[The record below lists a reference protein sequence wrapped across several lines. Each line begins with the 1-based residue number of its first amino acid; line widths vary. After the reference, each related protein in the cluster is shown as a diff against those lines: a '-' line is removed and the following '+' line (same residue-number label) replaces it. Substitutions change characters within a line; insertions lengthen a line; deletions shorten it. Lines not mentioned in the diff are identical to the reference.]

1 MKKITAPTLQEALSQ
16 AALEFGCSVT
26 ELEYEVIQYESSGF
40 LGLFKKQ
47 AIIIA
52 HTKDST
58 PTSSSLKHS
67 NSTTQ
72 QSKPVQSNSAEF
84 FDASEFIKDP
94 EPKQTFQTREEIIAE
109 ITTSI
114 KEMLSLM
121 PYKISTIQVSFS
133 DPQTLYIFLDGAD
146 SALLIGE
153 RGYRYKALSY
163 LLFNW
168 IQPAYGYNIRLEI
181 AQFLQNQEEAID
193 AYLVGIINEVRRE
206 GKAQT
211 KPLDGILAFI
221 ALKKLRNTFPDKYIS
236 FRQNAQN
243 ERYIIINDFYR

>member
-26 ELEYEVIQYESSGF
+26 ELEYEVVQYESSGF
-40 LGLFKKQ
+40 LGLFKKP

-52 HTKDST
+52 QTKSV
-58 PTSSSLKHS
+58 PTSPSPKNPSSAM
-67 NSTTQ
+67 Q
-72 QSKPVQSNSAEF
+72 KPKPAQGDSAEF
-84 FDASEFIKDP
+84 FDASEFIKEP
-94 EPKQTFQTREEIIAE
+94 APKQTFQTRDEIIAE
-109 ITTSI
+109 ITASI
-114 KEMLSLM
+114 EEMLSFM

-193 AYLVGIINEVRRE
+193 AYLVGIVNEVRRE

-221 ALKKLRNTFPDKYIS
+221 ALKKLRDTFPDKYIS